1 MRFLHVRFCLAAI
14 LAVHACAQVRAED
27 WPTYR
32 HDRLL
37 SGVTNEKLQLPL
49 ENIWQFRA
57 RHATQA
63 PKDTPYRL
71 GWEGIFGDNKPL
83 PELMIATLPISA
95 AGDSVFFTTTD
106 GRAVCLD
113 AATGK
118 TRWEF
123 VGAASMNCTP
133 TVDEGKVYV
142 GNDDGYVYC
151 LDAVSGK
158 LIWKSKAAS
167 GERWFI
173 SFERMTSILPVR
185 TNVLVDDGVAY
196 FGTGVFPQRDV
207 RQRNGRPYRCAPV
220 ADGQLPLWI
229 RRPRVCHPN
238 AIDPSHRTEGIPQ
251 RPAPVQPG

>member
-1 MRFLHVRFCLAAI
+1 MLTMICRIPIVALIALAS
-14 LAVHACAQVRAED
+14 AVATGED

-49 ENIWQFRA
+49 ENVWQFRA

-63 PKDTPYRL
+63 PKDTPFRL
-71 GWEGIFGDNKPL
+71 GWEGIFGDSKPL
-83 PELMIATLPISA
+83 PEMMIATLPISA

-133 TVDEGKVYV
+133 TFYEGKVYV

-151 LDAVSGK
+151 LDAGSGK
-158 LIWKSKAAS
+158 LAWKSKAVS

-196 FGTGVFPQRDV
+196 FGTGVFPL
-207 RQRNGRPYRCAPV
+207 
-220 ADGQLPLWI
+220 ADGLLSLWI
-229 RRPRVCHPN
+229 RRPRVCHQN
-238 AIDPSHRTEGIPQ
+238 AIDLSHRAEGIPQ
-251 RPAPVQPG
+251 PPGPVQPG